1 MVLAALLSS
10 FSFDLT
16 DKPVAWNASAVL
28 YPTMGEE
35 STKPE
40 LLLKVKAVDL

>member
-1 MVLAALLSS
+1 MREPVADEDAKLAVLTTNL
-10 FSFDLT
+10 
-16 DKPVAWNASAVL
+16 PVAWNSSAVS

-40 LLLKVKAVDL
+40 LLLKVKAL